1 MNVTQFPQP
10 EQNTARAHVAAEVR
24 GHLAKRN
31 IPAYKLSEVLGST
44 QSRGYWQR
52 RVSGELSFDI
62 DDLDALAGL
71 LGVRITDFFTGH
83 DDTPNPRTLVPK
95 VAGSIPVGGTLIN
108 FPTRQTSHTTRERL
122 APVTSITAAAR

>member
-1 MNVTQFPQP
+1 MNITQFPQP

-83 DDTPNPRTLVPK
+83 DDTPNPRRLVPK
-95 VAGSIPVGGTLIN
+95 VAGSTPVGGTIVS
-108 FPTRQTSHTTRERL
+108 FPRVERASPDRAGI
-122 APVTSITAAAR
+122 APITPLFGRVS